1 MKSPDFDASDVVDTA
16 NIDIENF
23 SFRTRSIVL
32 RYKKPLYTLDDIF
45 NFKMELE
52 AFPEIDANEIYIEC
66 ELLHSPLN
74 INPNE
79 EVSDKYEQ
87 VKQNE

>member
-1 MKSPDFDASDVVDTA
+1 MKSPDFDPSDVVDTA

-23 SFRTRSIVL
+23 SFCTRSIIL
-32 RYKKPLYTLDDIF
+32 RYKKPLYILDDIF

-52 AFPEIDANEIYIEC
+52 AFPEIDAEDIYIEC

-74 INPNE
+74 INPDE
-79 EVSDKYEQ
+79 AGSDKYEQ
-87 VKQNE
+87 VKHSE